1 MQICTDPATI
11 DAQAWDALVRAT
23 CQRLHPG
30 LRHAFLL
37 ALHTSG
43 CASADSGWSPAFVLL
58 WRGKRLVGAVPLYG
72 KTHSYG
78 EYVFDWAWADAYAQ
92 HGLAYYPKWL
102 VAIPFSP
109 IGAPKLLALD
119 DEART
124 VLAQVLVE
132 HVRASGWS
140 SLHVLFAIAPEVE
153 SLSAQGLMPRDDVQF
168 HWRNPGFADFEAYLA
183 SLNAEKR
190 RKVRAERRKVAQAGV
205 RLRWVL
211 GHQAQAAEWAF
222 VERCYRN
229 TYHAHGATP
238 YLNHAFFTQLART
251 MGEQV
256 LLVLAERDGA
266 PIAATLSLFDDTT
279 LYGRYWGAVEAVSGL
294 HFEACYY
301 TPIEF
306 CIARGLHVFEGGAQ
320 GEHKLARGFAPV
332 RTTSLHW
339 LAHPEFAEAVERYLS
354 RESRHIASYLD
365 ELHEHLPFRTH
376 HTVLPEVPE

>member
-1 MQICTDPATI
+1 
-11 DAQAWDALVRAT
+11 VRAT

-58 WRGKRLVGAVPLYG
+58 WRGAQLVGAVPLYG

-102 VAIPFSP
+102 AAIPFSP

-119 DEART
+119 DAARA
-124 VLAQVLVE
+124 VLAQVLVD
-132 HVRASGWS
+132 HARTSGWS
-140 SLHVLFAIAPEVE
+140 SLHVLFATEPDIA
-153 SLSAQGLMPRDDVQF
+153 LLAAQGCMARNDVQF
-168 HWRNPGFADFEAYLA
+168 HWRNPGHADFEAYLA

-211 GHQAQAAEWAF
+211 GHEAQTGEWAF

-229 TYHAHGATP
+229 TYRAHGATP

-256 LLVLAERDGA
+256 LLVLAERDGE
-266 PIAATLSLFDDTT
+266 PIAATLSLFDETT
-279 LYGRYWGAVEAVSGL
+279 LYGRYWGAIEPVSGL

-306 CIARGLHVFEGGAQ
+306 CIARGLQVFEGGAQ

-354 RESRHIASYLD
+354 RESQHIASYLD
-365 ELHEHLPFRTH
+365 ELHEHLPFRAH
-376 HTVLPEVPE
+376 HTRSPEVPE